1 MQLNN
6 AISHNERIIFELSGV
21 ANEIQELEAK
31 FSLLELYDIEKAIK
45 KIKNRLQGISIISLQ
60 ALSFLS
66 PFKFSLD
73 ASPN

>member
-45 KIKNRLQGISIISLQ
+45 KIK
-60 ALSFLS
+60 
-66 PFKFSLD
+66 
-73 ASPN
+73 

>member
-6 AISHNERIIFELSGV
+6 AISHNERIIFELSDV

-45 KIKNRLQGISIISLQ
+45 KIKSSIRDKYNKPTS
-60 ALSFLS
+60 AV
-66 PFKFSLD
+66 FSITI
-73 ASPN
+73 